1 MNHLIDGLLLGG
13 LYACVALGLTL
24 VFSVMRQINL
34 AHGEL
39 LMGAAYLGYLLSGF
53 TPLDPLLSLLLVAP
67 AMFLLAYPIQR
78 GVLNRV
84 AIGRPQALPVAT
96 FGLSVMAQTA
106 FQLGFGGD
114 AQSLNA
120 SYALTSVSILGDR
133 VQTIV
138 VLAFVLGLV
147 LVAVT
152 HLGLTRLRFGKALR
166 AAAEDPIAAATLG
179 IDVRHVYA
187 TTFGLAAALSAV
199 GGVLIA
205 LAYSVTPTSGAVWL
219 LRAFTVI
226 VLGGL
231 GSVWGS
237 FLGGLVVGLAQEF
250 GAAWVGGQYRD
261 LIVFSLLLLVL
272 VVRPQGLLGAKS
284 G

>member
-1 MNHLIDGLLLGG
+1 MSFVIDGVLLGG

-24 VFSVMRQINL
+24 IFGVMRQINL

-39 LMGAAYLGYLLSGF
+39 MMGAAYLAYVLSGYSSV
-53 TPLDPLLSLLLVAP
+53 DPLLLLLAVAP

-78 GVLNRV
+78 VVLNRV
-84 AIGRPQALPVAT
+84 AVGRPQALPVAT
-96 FGLSVMAQTA
+96 FGLAVMAQGTFQAA
-106 FQLGFGGD
+106 FGAFPR
-114 AQSLNA
+114 SLNA
-120 SYALTSVSILGDR
+120 PLTSVTILGDR
-133 VQTIV
+133 VRTIL

-152 HLGLTRLRFGKALR
+152 HFGLMRLRFGKALR
-166 AAAEDPIAAATLG
+166 AAAEDPIAASTVG
-179 IDVRHVYA
+179 INVSHVYA
-187 TTFGLAAALSAV
+187 TTFGLAAALSSV

-205 LAYSVTPTSGAVWL
+205 LAYSITPTGGTDWL
-219 LRAFTVI
+219 LWGFTVI

-237 FLGGLVVGLAQEF
+237 FLGGLALGLAVELGSF
-250 GAAWVGGQYRD
+250 WVGPQYRD
-261 LIVFSLLLLVL
+261 LIVFSLPLLVL
-272 VVRPQGLLGAKS
+272 TVRPRGLAHAKA

>member
-24 VFSVMRQINL
+24 VYGVMRLVNL

-39 LMGAAYLGYLLSGF
+39 LMGAAYLAYLLTGHSG
-53 TPLDPLLSLLLVAP
+53 LDPLLSLLVVAP

-78 GVLNRV
+78 VILNRV
-84 AIGRPQALPVAT
+84 VTGRPEALPVAT

-106 FQLGFGGD
+106 LQLAFGGNP
-114 AQSLNA
+114 QSLNA
-120 SYALTSVSILGDR
+120 AYALTSVSILGDR
-133 VQTIV
+133 VRTIV
-138 VLAFVLGLV
+138 VLAFAMGLA
-147 LVAVT
+147 LVALT

-179 IDVRHVYA
+179 VDVRHVYA
-187 TTFGLAAALSAV
+187 TTFGLAAALSSV

-205 LAYSVTPTSGAVWL
+205 LAFSITPTSGAGWL
-219 LRAFTVI
+219 LRGFTVI
-226 VLGGL
+226 VLGGM

-237 FLGGLVVGLAQEF
+237 FLGGLVVGLAEEY
-250 GAAWVGGQYRD
+250 GAVWVGPQYRD
-261 LIVFSLLLLVL
+261 LIVFSLLVLIL
-272 VVRPQGLLGAKS
+272 VVRPRGLLGARA